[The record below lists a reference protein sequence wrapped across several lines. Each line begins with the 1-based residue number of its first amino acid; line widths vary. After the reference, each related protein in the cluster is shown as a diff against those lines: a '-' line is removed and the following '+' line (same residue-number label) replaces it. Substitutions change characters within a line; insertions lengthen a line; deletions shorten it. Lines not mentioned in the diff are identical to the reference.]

1 MMVRWW
7 ATTCC
12 QSSYTVHWDWF
23 SISLKLCWMAWIPFF
38 QRLLLIWCSDDGL
51 CSIAFIWVDKKR
63 PQRKIQIFI
72 VELPTAA
79 APHSEIYLTAKHR
92 KQIHS
97 VTLIFQPRAVDI
109 TMYICVRVS
118 QEDFFFDEGTRSQE
132 AIKPFS
138 ILCIILVNFLQSVF
152 IYFYHDNH

>member
-1 MMVRWW
+1 MMDCVVLR
-7 ATTCC
+7 
-12 QSSYTVHWDWF
+12 SYG
-23 SISLKLCWMAWIPFF
+23 
-38 QRLLLIWCSDDGL
+38 LIK
-51 CSIAFIWVDKKR
+51 KKR

-152 IYFYHDNH
+152 IYFYYDNH